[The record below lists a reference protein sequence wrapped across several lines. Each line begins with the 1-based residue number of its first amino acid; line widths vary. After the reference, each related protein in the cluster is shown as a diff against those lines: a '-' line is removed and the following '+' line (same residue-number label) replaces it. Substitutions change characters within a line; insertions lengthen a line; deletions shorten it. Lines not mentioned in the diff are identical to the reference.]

1 MESTWAGNWV
11 ILGKRGPN
19 IMRIAAG
26 LIALFLATAAPALA
40 QTVQAGDVAFAN
52 SGAPAAQAPFLTG
65 LALLHDFEY
74 RAAKVAFQRA
84 EAADP
89 NFAMAYWG
97 EAMTYNHPVWMQ
109 QDAAAARA
117 ALARLGP
124 TPAAHAAKAGT
135 QRERDY
141 LAAVE
146 ILYGDGD
153 KAARDFRYADAMAAL
168 HAHYPDDVDATA
180 FDALA
185 LLGTSHGGRDVATY
199 MKSAALL
206 EDVYSTHLRHPGVLH
221 YMIHSYDDPIHA
233 PLGLR
238 AARRYGALAP
248 DAPHALHMT
257 SHIFIALGMWDE
269 TIAAN
274 QAAIKAQDAHDR
286 ADRRTPEGCGHYA
299 NWLFYAELQER
310 RDTDAKVGLA
320 ACRVSAATDKRD
332 AAEYEG
338 MRLMQVVETG
348 RWEPNDRLAAQGPS
362 DAALTFM
369 EAYGDAVAALRAGDV
384 SALQAASLRLNAAA
398 PAYAAATAADASS
411 SRSDRESVGLMARQI
426 AAVARLRG
434 GDTEGG
440 FADLRAVA
448 EAETNL
454 PMEFGPPVVIL
465 PTWELLGEE
474 RLRAHSPAEAATAFK
489 TALARAPGRTR
500 ALEGLAEA
508 QRLAGDAAGAAVTR
522 AELVKYRRGS

>member
-1 MESTWAGNWV
+1 
-11 ILGKRGPN
+11 
-19 IMRIAAG
+19 MRIAAG
-26 LIALFLATAAPALA
+26 LIALYLATATPALA

-52 SGAPAAQAPFLTG
+52 SGAQAAQAPFLTG

-74 RAAKVAFQRA
+74 RAAKLAFQRA

-117 ALARLGP
+117 ALAKLGP
-124 TPAAHAAKAGT
+124 TPEARTAKAGT
-135 QRERDY
+135 PRERDY

-168 HAHYPDDVDATA
+168 HARYPDDVDATA

-185 LLGTSHGGRDVATY
+185 LLGTSHDGRDEATY

-206 EDVYSTHLRHPGVLH
+206 EEVFPTHLRHPGVLH

-274 QAAIKAQDAHDR
+274 EAAIRAETAHDL
-286 ADRRTPEGCGHYA
+286 AAGRTPDGCGHYA
-299 NWLFYAELQER
+299 DWLFYADLQEG
-310 RDTDAKVGLA
+310 RDAEAQAGLA
-320 ACRVSAATDKRD
+320 ACRVSALTDKRD
-332 AAEYEG
+332 LGEYEG
-338 MRLMQVVETG
+338 MRVMRVVDTG
-348 RWEPNDRLAAQGPS
+348 RWDPAEAPPSAGPPS
-362 DAALTFM
+362 AEFTFM
-369 EAYGDAVAALRAGDV
+369 EAYGQAVAALRAGD
-384 SALQAASLRLNAAA
+384 SAALNAASIRLT
-398 PAYAAATAADASS
+398 AATPAFTAEVAADPSAG
-411 SRSDRESVGLMARQI
+411 RSDRESPALMADQI

-434 GDTEGG
+434 GDTDGG
-440 FADLRAVA
+440 LSGLRKVA
-448 EAETNL
+448 EAETSL
-454 PMEFGPPVVIL
+454 PMEFGPPVVAL
-465 PTWELLGEE
+465 PTWELLGDEL
-474 RLRAHSPAEAATAFK
+474 LRAHRPADAVAAYKA
-489 TALARAPGRTR
+489 ALARAPGRTR
-500 ALEGLAEA
+500 ALKGLAEA
-508 QRLAGDAAGAAVTR
+508 QRLAGDAAGAAVTQ
-522 AELVKYRRGS
+522 AELAKYLRGG

>member
-1 MESTWAGNWV
+1 
-11 ILGKRGPN
+11 
-19 IMRIAAG
+19 MRTTAG
-26 LIALFLATAAPALA
+26 LIALCLAAAAPALA

-74 RAAKVAFQRA
+74 RAAKLAFQQA
-84 EAADP
+84 EAADSS
-89 NFAMAYWG
+89 FAMAYWG

-124 TPAAHAAKAGT
+124 TPEARAAKAGT

-168 HAHYPDDVDATA
+168 HARYPDDVDATA

-185 LLGTSHGGRDVATY
+185 LLGTSHDGRDVATY

-206 EDVYSTHLRHPGVLH
+206 EEVYPSHLRHPGVLH

-238 AARRYGALAP
+238 AARRYGALAA

-274 QAAIKAQDAHDR
+274 EAAIRSETAHDR
-286 ADRRTPEGCGHYA
+286 TAGRTPDGCGHYA
-299 NWLFYAELQER
+299 NWLFYADLQEGR
-310 RDTDAKVGLA
+310 GAEAQAGLA
-320 ACRVSAATDKRD
+320 ACRASAVSNTRD
-332 AAEYEG
+332 ADEYEG
-338 MRLMQVVETG
+338 MRVMQVVDTG
-348 RWEPNDRLAAQGPS
+348 RWVPGEALASTGAPAPDRIFT
-362 DAALTFM
+362 D
-369 EAYGDAVAALRAGDV
+369 AYGEAVAALRAADV
-384 SALQAASLRLNAAA
+384 AALQAASTRLTAAA
-398 PAYAAATAADASS
+398 PAVTAQVAANASA
-411 SRSDRESVGLMARQI
+411 SRSDRESPALMADQI

-434 GDTEGG
+434 GDADG
-440 FADLRAVA
+440 FTGLRKVA
-448 EAETNL
+448 EAETGL
-454 PMEFGPPVVIL
+454 PMEFGPPVVAL
-465 PTWELLGEE
+465 PTFELLGDEL
-474 RLRAHSPAEAATAFK
+474 LRAHRPAEAAAAFK
-489 TALARAPGRTR
+489 AGLARAPGRTR
-500 ALEGLAEA
+500 ALKGLAEA
-508 QRLAGDAAGAAVTR
+508 QRLAGDAPGAAVTE
-522 AELVKYRRGS
+522 AELAKYRRG